1 MNNISNFFQYFAG
14 SGFPITMT
22 VVVMIAVFAF
32 IILMIYIPVLTRKV
46 FPKFGY
52 AKYASYLPFDKVF
65 NDNSM
70 SMTDGSLI
78 KVYKVAGIQTSLQD
92 DETKEKFLDLRAQLF
107 NQIRDPNVVL
117 RFYMIRDAVSENTKY
132 EFHQQTLQRIYDKW
146 RGQGLKIFLNNYYI
160 VLSVAGSDA
169 REKLNQY
176 GNYIE
181 SILAPYKPKVMR
193 NDSRDNMA
201 CFIGRILSPIS
212 KPQPKYA
219 DNNIANVTTVDDVEF
234 LKDGFVRYISGEN
247 QLFAA
252 MLSFKMSPDY
262 LDEEFFDTLST
273 IQTEMISMNG
283 FRIMGTAD
291 VESTIRQKRAVA
303 DEKKQLSTE
312 EQIFQAEGA
321 MDENISGNQS
331 LVNYY
336 PLFVLF
342 GKTKDELQKY
352 VDEFKKIAAS
362 FGISPVVETFASKV
376 SWFAQIPGFDV
387 FPRTFKLLSKAA
399 AISIPMSSQPRG
411 IENSDWGNGPLVVFP
426 TAQGTPYLFQ
436 FHVSDKPAA
445 VGHTLTIG
453 PTGGGKTTLF
463 SFLIAQSLRH
473 PKLKAFFFDR
483 NKGAEIFTLA
493 VGGKYITMN
502 GKEKVSTNNKVEESF
517 LTHLN
522 PLKMPDSA
530 ANRAFL
536 RRWFSIISG
545 QNDAMSAD
553 EIARAVSVNFD
564 YLSEK
569 DRLLKNLWESCFS
582 SSGNMRAALKKWVD
596 PLQYGDMFNE
606 TSDTLDLNS
615 RLTTF
620 DFTDILQD
628 EILSPA
634 VISYILHR
642 INNITVSGGNPSL
655 IMIDET
661 APMLENKMFRDNFI
675 AGLQE
680 GRKNRQAYMVA
691 FQRANV
697 LDKLGIGDVVRG
709 QAQTVL
715 FFRNP
720 AADAND
726 YAHWNLNPLEMA
738 FIQGKAYPNLKRAV
752 LLSRPVNGESVILNT
767 ELGGLGNLLRLFES
781 GRSSVLLAEELYKM
795 YGSNF
800 VNEYLKKQ
808 GALD

>member
-1 MNNISNFFQYFAG
+1 MMNNLNDFFEYFAG
-14 SGFPITMT
+14 GGFQITLT
-22 VVVMIAVFAF
+22 VLVVAV
-32 IILMIYIPVLTRKV
+32 ILVFLVLMMYVPVLTRKI

-52 AKYASYLPFDKVF
+52 AKYSNYLPFGTVF

-70 SMTDGSLI
+70 QLTDGSLI
-78 KVYKVAGIQTSLQD
+78 RVYRVAGLQTSMQD
-92 DETKEKFLDLRAQLF
+92 DVTKEKFLDLRAQLF

-117 RFYMIRDAVSENTKY
+117 RFYMVRDAADENTNY
-132 EFHQQTLQRIYDKW
+132 EFDQPTLQRIYDKW

-160 VLSVAGSDA
+160 VLSVGGTDA
-169 REKLNQY
+169 RAKLNQY

-181 SILAPYKPKVMR
+181 SILAAYKPQVLK
-193 NDSRDNMA
+193 NDSADNMA
-201 CFIGRILSPIS
+201 RFFGRILSPIS
-212 KPQPKYA
+212 KPVPKRA
-219 DNNIANVTTVDDVEF
+219 DNNIAKLTTVDDVEF
-234 LKDGFVRYISGEN
+234 LRDGIVRYVSGGN
-247 QLFAA
+247 QSFAA
-252 MLSFKMSPDY
+252 CVSFKISPDY
-262 LDEEFFDTLST
+262 LDEEFFDTVST
-273 IQTEMISMNG
+273 IQTEMICMNG
-283 FRIMGTAD
+283 FHIMGAAD
-291 VESTIRQKRAVA
+291 VESTIRQKRSTT
-303 DEKKQLSTE
+303 DEEKAQSTE
-312 EQIFQAEGA
+312 TQISEAQSA
-321 MDENISGNQS
+321 MDENLSGNQS
-331 LVNYY
+331 LVDYY

-342 GKTKDELQKY
+342 GASREELQKY
-352 VDEFKKIAAS
+352 VDEFKKIAAQ
-362 FGISPVVETFASKV
+362 FGISPVVETFAAKV

-387 FPRTFKLLSKAA
+387 FPRSFKLLSRAA
-399 AISIPMSSQPRG
+399 AISIPMSTQPRG
-411 IENSDWGNGPLVVFP
+411 VENSDWGPGPLVVFP
-426 TAQGTPYLFQ
+426 TAQGTPYQFQ

-483 NKGAEIFTLA
+483 NKGAEIFTLS
-493 VGGKYITMN
+493 VGGKYITMQ
-502 GKEKVSTNNKVEESF
+502 GKEKNSDPMAQSF
-517 LTHLN
+517 LTRLN
-522 PLKMPDSA
+522 PLKMPDTA
-530 ANRAFL
+530 TNRAFL
-536 RRWFSIISG
+536 RRWFAIISG
-545 QNDAMSAD
+545 QSDAASAD

-564 YLSEK
+564 YLSDK

-582 SSGNMRAALKKWVD
+582 SSGNMRSALKKWVD

-606 TSDTLDLNS
+606 ASDTLDLHS

-628 EILSPA
+628 EVLSPA

-675 AGLQE
+675 TGLQE

-697 LDKLGIGDVVRG
+697 LDKLGVGDVVRG
-709 QAQTVL
+709 QAQTVM

-720 AADAND
+720 AADASD

-795 YGSNF
+795 YGNNF

-808 GALD
+808 GAAD

>member
-1 MNNISNFFQYFAG
+1 
-14 SGFPITMT
+14 
-22 VVVMIAVFAF
+22 
-32 IILMIYIPVLTRKV
+32 
-46 FPKFGY
+46 
-52 AKYASYLPFDKVF
+52 
-65 NDNSM
+65 
-70 SMTDGSLI
+70 
-78 KVYKVAGIQTSLQD
+78 
-92 DETKEKFLDLRAQLF
+92 
-107 NQIRDPNVVL
+107 
-117 RFYMIRDAVSENTKY
+117 
-132 EFHQQTLQRIYDKW
+132 
-146 RGQGLKIFLNNYYI
+146 
-160 VLSVAGSDA
+160 
-169 REKLNQY
+169 
-176 GNYIE
+176 
-181 SILAPYKPKVMR
+181 
-193 NDSRDNMA
+193 
-201 CFIGRILSPIS
+201 
-212 KPQPKYA
+212 
-219 DNNIANVTTVDDVEF
+219 
-234 LKDGFVRYISGEN
+234 
-247 QLFAA
+247 
-252 MLSFKMSPDY
+252 
-262 LDEEFFDTLST
+262 
-273 IQTEMISMNG
+273 
-283 FRIMGTAD
+283 MGAAD
-291 VESTIRQKRAVA
+291 VESTIRQKRSTA
-303 DEKKQLSTE
+303 DEERRDSTE
-312 EQIFQAEGA
+312 TQISEAQSA
-321 MDENISGNQS
+321 MDENLSGNQS
-331 LVNYY
+331 LVDYY

-342 GKTKDELQKY
+342 GASREELKKY
-352 VDEFKKIAAS
+352 VDEFKKIAAQ
-362 FGISPVVETFASKV
+362 FGISPVVETFAAKV

-387 FPRTFKLLSKAA
+387 FPRSFKLLSRAA
-399 AISIPMSSQPRG
+399 AISIPMSTQPRG
-411 IENSDWGNGPLVVFP
+411 VENSDWGPGPLVVFP
-426 TAQGTPYLFQ
+426 TAQGTPYQFQ

-483 NKGAEIFTLA
+483 NKGAEIFTLS
-493 VGGKYITMN
+493 VGGKYITMQ
-502 GKEKVSTNNKVEESF
+502 GKEKNSDPMAQSF
-517 LTHLN
+517 LTRLN
-522 PLKMPDSA
+522 PLKMPDTA
-530 ANRAFL
+530 TNRAFL
-536 RRWFSIISG
+536 RRWFAIISG
-545 QNDAMSAD
+545 QSDAASAD

-564 YLSEK
+564 YLSDK

-582 SSGNMRAALKKWVD
+582 SSGNMRSALKKWVD

-606 TSDTLDLNS
+606 ASDTLDLHS

-628 EILSPA
+628 EVLSPA

-675 AGLQE
+675 TGLQE

-697 LDKLGIGDVVRG
+697 LDKLGVGDVVRG
-709 QAQTVL
+709 QAQTVM

-720 AADAND
+720 AADASD

-795 YGSNF
+795 YGNNF

-808 GALD
+808 GAAD

>member
-1 MNNISNFFQYFAG
+1 MMNNLNDFFEYFAG
-14 SGFPITMT
+14 GGFQITLT
-22 VVVMIAVFAF
+22 VLVVAV
-32 IILMIYIPVLTRKV
+32 ILVFLVLMMYVPVLTRKI

-52 AKYASYLPFDKVF
+52 AKYSNYLPFGTVF

-70 SMTDGSLI
+70 QLTDGSLI
-78 KVYKVAGIQTSLQD
+78 RVYRVAGLQTSMQD
-92 DETKEKFLDLRAQLF
+92 DATKEKFLDLRAQLF

-117 RFYMIRDAVSENTKY
+117 RFYMVRDAADENTNY
-132 EFHQQTLQRIYDKW
+132 EFDQPTLQRIYDKW

-160 VLSVAGSDA
+160 VLSVGGTDA
-169 REKLNQY
+169 RAKLNQY

-181 SILAPYKPKVMR
+181 SILAAYKPQVLK
-193 NDSRDNMA
+193 NDSADNMA
-201 CFIGRILSPIS
+201 RFFGRILSPIS
-212 KPQPKYA
+212 KPVPKRA
-219 DNNIANVTTVDDVEF
+219 DNNIAKLTTVDDVEF
-234 LKDGFVRYISGEN
+234 LRDGIVRYVSGGN
-247 QLFAA
+247 QSFAA
-252 MLSFKMSPDY
+252 CVSFKISPDY
-262 LDEEFFDTLST
+262 LDEEFFDTVST
-273 IQTEMISMNG
+273 IQTEMICMNG
-283 FRIMGTAD
+283 FHIMGAAD
-291 VESTIRQKRAVA
+291 VESTIRQKRSTA
-303 DEKKQLSTE
+303 DDERRDSTE
-312 EQIFQAEGA
+312 TQISEAQSA
-321 MDENISGNQS
+321 MDENLSGNQS
-331 LVNYY
+331 LVDYY

-342 GKTKDELQKY
+342 GASREELKKY
-352 VDEFKKIAAS
+352 VDEFKKIAAQ
-362 FGISPVVETFASKV
+362 FGISPVVETFAAKV

-387 FPRTFKLLSKAA
+387 FPRSFKLLSRAA
-399 AISIPMSSQPRG
+399 AISIPMSTQPRG
-411 IENSDWGNGPLVVFP
+411 VENSDWGPGPLVVFP
-426 TAQGTPYLFQ
+426 TAQGTPYQFQ

-483 NKGAEIFTLA
+483 NKGAEIFTLS
-493 VGGKYITMN
+493 VGGKYITMQ
-502 GKEKVSTNNKVEESF
+502 GKEKNSDPMAQSF
-517 LTHLN
+517 LTRLN
-522 PLKMPDSA
+522 PLKMPDTA
-530 ANRAFL
+530 TNRAFL
-536 RRWFSIISG
+536 RRWFAIISG
-545 QNDAMSAD
+545 QSDAASAD

-564 YLSEK
+564 YLSDK

-582 SSGNMRAALKKWVD
+582 SSGNMRSALKKWVD

-606 TSDTLDLNS
+606 ASDTLDLHS

-628 EILSPA
+628 EVLSPA

-675 AGLQE
+675 TGLQE

-697 LDKLGIGDVVRG
+697 LDKLGVGDVVRG
-709 QAQTVL
+709 QAQTVM

-720 AADAND
+720 AADASD

-767 ELGGLGNLLRLFES
+767 ELAGLGNLLRLFES

-795 YGSNF
+795 YGNNF

-808 GALD
+808 GAAD

>member
-1 MNNISNFFQYFAG
+1 MMENLNGFFEYFAG
-14 SGFPITMT
+14 SGFPIT
-22 VVVMIAVFAF
+22 
-32 IILMIYIPVLTRKV
+32 LMVLVLAALCLFLVLMMYVPALTRKI

-52 AKYASYLPFDKVF
+52 AKYSSYLPFGTVF
-65 NDNSM
+65 TDNSM
-70 SMTDGSLI
+70 QLTDGSLI
-78 KVYKVAGIQTSLQD
+78 RVYRVAGVQTSMQD
-92 DETKEKFLDLRAQLF
+92 DATKEKFLDLRAQLF

-117 RFYMIRDAVSENTKY
+117 RFYMVRDAADENTNY
-132 EFHQQTLQRIYDKW
+132 EFDQPTLQRIYDKW

-160 VLSVAGSDA
+160 VLSVAGVDA
-169 REKLNQY
+169 RAKLNQY

-181 SILAPYKPKVMR
+181 SILAAYKPVVLK
-193 NDSRDNMA
+193 NDSADNMA
-201 CFIGRILSPIS
+201 RFFGRILSPIS
-212 KPQPKYA
+212 KPAPKRA
-219 DNNIANVTTVDDVEF
+219 DNNIAKLTTVDDVEF
-234 LKDGFVRYISGEN
+234 LRDGIIRYISGGE
-247 QLFAA
+247 QSFAA
-252 MLSFKMSPDY
+252 CLSFKISPDY
-262 LDEEFFDTLST
+262 LDEEFFDSVST
-273 IQTEMISMNG
+273 IQTEMITMNG
-283 FRIMGTAD
+283 FHIMGAAD
-291 VESTIRQKRAVA
+291 VESTIRKKRSTA
-303 DEKKQLSTE
+303 DDERRDSTE
-312 EQIFQAEGA
+312 TQISEAQNA
-321 MDENISGNQS
+321 MDENLSGNQS
-331 LVNYY
+331 LVDYY

-342 GKTKDELQKY
+342 GATREDLQKY
-352 VDEFKKIAAS
+352 VDEFKKIAAQ

-376 SWFAQIPGFDV
+376 SWFAQIPGFNV
-387 FPRTFKLLSKAA
+387 FPRSFKLLSRAA
-399 AISIPMSSQPRG
+399 AISIPMSTQPRG
-411 IENSDWGNGPLVVFP
+411 VENSDWGPGPLVVFP
-426 TAQGTPYLFQ
+426 TAQGTPYQFQ

-493 VGGKYITMN
+493 VGGKYITMQ
-502 GKEKVSTNNKVEESF
+502 GKEKNSDPMAQSF

-522 PLKMPDSA
+522 PLKMPDTA

-536 RRWFSIISG
+536 RRWFAIISG
-545 QNDAMSAD
+545 QSDAASAD

-564 YLSEK
+564 YLSDK
-569 DRLLKNLWESCFS
+569 DRMLKNLWESCFS

-606 TSDTLDLNS
+606 VSDTLDLHS

-628 EILSPA
+628 EVLSPA

-675 AGLQE
+675 TGLQE

-697 LDKLGIGDVVRG
+697 LDKLGVGDVVRG
-709 QAQTVL
+709 QAQTVM

-720 AADAND
+720 AADASD

-795 YGSNF
+795 YGNNF
-800 VNEYLKKQ
+800 VNEYLKKS
-808 GALD
+808 G

>member
-1 MNNISNFFQYFAG
+1 MMNNLNDFFEYFAG
-14 SGFPITMT
+14 GGFQITLT
-22 VVVMIAVFAF
+22 VLVVAV
-32 IILMIYIPVLTRKV
+32 ILVFLVLMMYVPVLTRKI

-52 AKYASYLPFDKVF
+52 AKYSNYLPFGTVF

-70 SMTDGSLI
+70 QLTDGSLI
-78 KVYKVAGIQTSLQD
+78 RVYRVAGLQTSMQD
-92 DETKEKFLDLRAQLF
+92 DATKEKFLDLRAQLF

-117 RFYMIRDAVSENTKY
+117 RFYMVRDAADENTNY
-132 EFHQQTLQRIYDKW
+132 EFDQPTLQRIYDKW

-160 VLSVAGSDA
+160 VLSVGGTDA
-169 REKLNQY
+169 RAKLNQY

-181 SILAPYKPKVMR
+181 SILAAYKPQVLK
-193 NDSRDNMA
+193 NDSADNMA
-201 CFIGRILSPIS
+201 RFFGRILSPIS
-212 KPQPKYA
+212 KPVPKRA
-219 DNNIANVTTVDDVEF
+219 DNNIAKLTTVDDVEF
-234 LKDGFVRYISGEN
+234 LRDGIVRYVSGGN
-247 QLFAA
+247 QSFAA
-252 MLSFKMSPDY
+252 CVSFKISPDY
-262 LDEEFFDTLST
+262 LDEEFFDTVST
-273 IQTEMISMNG
+273 IQTEMICMNG
-283 FRIMGTAD
+283 LHIMGAAD
-291 VESTIRQKRAVA
+291 VESTIRQKRSTA
-303 DEKKQLSTE
+303 DEERRDSTE
-312 EQIFQAEGA
+312 TQISEAQSA
-321 MDENISGNQS
+321 MDENLSGNQS
-331 LVNYY
+331 LVDYY

-342 GKTKDELQKY
+342 GASREELKKY
-352 VDEFKKIAAS
+352 VDEFKKIAAQ
-362 FGISPVVETFASKV
+362 FGISPVVETFAAKV

-387 FPRTFKLLSKAA
+387 FPRSFKLLSRAA
-399 AISIPMSSQPRG
+399 AISIPMSTQPRG
-411 IENSDWGNGPLVVFP
+411 VENSDWGPGPLVVFP
-426 TAQGTPYLFQ
+426 TAQGTPYQFQ

-483 NKGAEIFTLA
+483 NKGAEIFTLS
-493 VGGKYITMN
+493 VGGKYITMQ
-502 GKEKVSTNNKVEESF
+502 GKEKNSDPMAQSF
-517 LTHLN
+517 LTRLN
-522 PLKMPDSA
+522 PLKMPDTA
-530 ANRAFL
+530 TNRAFL
-536 RRWFSIISG
+536 RRWFAIISG
-545 QNDAMSAD
+545 QSDAASAD

-564 YLSEK
+564 YLSDK

-582 SSGNMRAALKKWVD
+582 SSGNMRSALKKWVD

-606 TSDTLDLNS
+606 ASDTLDLHS

-628 EILSPA
+628 EVLSPA

-675 AGLQE
+675 TGLQE

-697 LDKLGIGDVVRG
+697 LDKLGVGDVVRG
-709 QAQTVL
+709 QAQTVM

-720 AADAND
+720 AADASD

-795 YGSNF
+795 YGNNF

-808 GALD
+808 GAAD

>member
-1 MNNISNFFQYFAG
+1 MNTINGFFDYFAG
-14 SGFPITMT
+14 SGFPITLTILVM
-22 VVVMIAVFAF
+22 VVLFVF
-32 IILMIYIPVLTRKV
+32 IVLMMFVPTLTRRI
-46 FPKFGY
+46 FPRFGY
-52 AKYASYLPFDKVF
+52 SKYSNYLPFGTVY

-70 SMTDGSLI
+70 SLTDGGL
-78 KVYKVAGIQTSLQD
+78 VRAYRVAGVQTSMQD
-92 DETKEKFLDLRAQLF
+92 DATREKFLDLRAQLF

-117 RFYMIRDAVSENTKY
+117 RFYMVRDAADENTDY
-132 EFHQQTLQRIYDKW
+132 EFDQPTLQRIYNKW
-146 RGQGLKIFLNNYYI
+146 RGQGLKIFLNSYYI
-160 VLSVAGSDA
+160 TISVYGPNA
-169 REKLNQY
+169 RERLNQY

-181 SILAPYKPKVMR
+181 SILAAYRPQVLR
-193 NDSRDNMA
+193 NDSPDNMA
-201 CFIGRILSPIS
+201 RFFGRILSPIS
-212 KPQPKYA
+212 KPSPLRA
-219 DNNIANVTTVDDVEF
+219 DNNIANLTTVDDVEF
-234 LKDGFVRYISGEN
+234 LRDGVVRYISGGN
-247 QLFAA
+247 QSFAA
-252 MLSFKMSPDY
+252 CVSFKISPDY
-262 LDEEFFDTLST
+262 LDEEFFDTVST

-283 FRIMGTAD
+283 FRIMGNAD
-291 VESTIRQKRAVA
+291 IESTIRQRRSTA
-303 DEKKQLSTE
+303 DENTTSTE
-312 EQIFQAEGA
+312 EQISSAQSA

-331 LVNYY
+331 LINYY
-336 PLFVLF
+336 PLFVIF
-342 GKTKDELQKY
+342 GATREDLQKSIA
-352 VDEFKKIAAS
+352 EFKKIAAQ
-362 FGISPVVETFASKV
+362 FGISPIVETFASQV
-376 SWFAQIPGFDV
+376 SWFAQIPGFDT
-387 FPRTFKLLSKAA
+387 FPRSFKLLSRAA
-399 AISIPMSSQPRG
+399 AISIPMSTQPRG
-411 IENSDWGNGPLVVFP
+411 VENSDWGPGPLVVFP
-426 TAQGTPYLFQ
+426 TAQGTPYQFQ

-445 VGHTLTIG
+445 VAHTLTIG

-493 VGGKYITMN
+493 AGGKYITMQ
-502 GKEKVSTNNKVEESF
+502 GKEKNTDPMAQSF
-517 LTHLN
+517 LTRLN
-522 PLKMPDSA
+522 PLKMSDTA

-536 RRWFSIISG
+536 RRWFAIISG
-545 QNDAMSAD
+545 QNDAASAD

-564 YLSEK
+564 YLSDK
-569 DRLLKNLWESCFS
+569 DKLLKNLWESCFS
-582 SSGNMRAALKKWVD
+582 SSGNMRSALKKWVD
-596 PLQYGDMFNE
+596 PLQYGDMFNDP
-606 TSDTLDLNS
+606 SDTLDLQA

-628 EILSPA
+628 ETLAPA

-661 APMLENKMFRDNFI
+661 APMLENKMFRDSFI

-680 GRKNRQAYMVA
+680 GRKNRQAYMAA

-720 AADAND
+720 AADSND

-738 FIQGKAYPNLKRAV
+738 FIQGKAYPNLKRAL
-752 LLSRPVNGESVILNT
+752 LLSRPVSGESVILNT

-795 YGSNF
+795 YGNNF

-808 GALD
+808 GAAE

>member
-1 MNNISNFFQYFAG
+1 MNEFFNYFAG
-14 SGFPITMT
+14 GGYSITMT
-22 VVVMIAVFAF
+22 ILVMAVIFVF
-32 IILMIYIPVLTRKV
+32 IILMLYIPSLSRRI
-46 FPKFGY
+46 FPSFGY
-52 AKYASYLPFDKVF
+52 RHYANYLPFQNVY

-70 SMTDGSLI
+70 SLTDGSLLR
-78 KVYKVAGIQTSLQD
+78 VYRVSGVQTNMQD
-92 DETKEKFLDLRAQLF
+92 DATREKFLDLRTQLF
-107 NQIRDPNVVL
+107 NQIRDPNVTL
-117 RFYMIRDAVSENTKY
+117 RFYMVRDAAGDNENY
-132 EFHQQTLQRIYDKW
+132 EFDNQVLQGIYNKW
-146 RGQGLKIFLNNYYI
+146 RAQGLRIFLNNYYI
-160 VLSVAGSDA
+160 VISVSGGNA

-176 GNYIE
+176 SNYIE
-181 SILAPYKPKVMR
+181 SILAAYKPKVLD
-193 NDSRDNMA
+193 NNSRDNMA
-201 CFIGRILSPIS
+201 RFFGRILSPIS
-212 KPQPKYA
+212 KPAPIVA
-219 DNNIANVTTVDDVEF
+219 DNKISEAVTVDDVIFER
-234 LKDGFVRYISGEN
+234 DGIVRYISGGA
-247 QLFAA
+247 QMFAA
-252 MLSFKMSPDY
+252 TLSFRISPDY
-262 LDEEFFDTLST
+262 LDEDFFNSIST
-273 IQTEMISMNG
+273 IQTEMICMNG
-283 FRIMGTAD
+283 FHIMGTAD
-291 VESTIRQKRAVA
+291 IESTLRQRKSTA
-303 DEKKQLSTE
+303 DENETSTLD
-312 EQIFQAEGA
+312 QVSAAQSA

-342 GKTKDELQKY
+342 GATQEELNKY
-352 VDEFKKIAAS
+352 VDEFKKISAS
-362 FGISPVVETFASKV
+362 FGVSPIVETFASKV
-376 SWFAQIPGFDV
+376 SWFSQIPGFDV
-387 FPRTFKLLSKAA
+387 FPRSFKLLSKTA
-399 AISIPMSSQPRG
+399 AICIPMSSTPRG
-411 IENSDWGNGPLVVFP
+411 IENSDWGPGPLVVFP
-426 TAQGTPYLFQ
+426 TAQGTPYMFQ
-436 FHVSDKPAA
+436 FHVSDKPTA

-483 NKGAEIFTLA
+483 KKGAEIFTLA
-493 VGGKYITMN
+493 VGGKYITMR
-502 GKEKVSTNNKVEESF
+502 GKEKNTDPMAKTFE
-517 LTHLN
+517 TRLN
-522 PLKMPDSA
+522 PLKMPDTPE
-530 ANRAFL
+530 NRAFL
-536 RRWFSIISG
+536 RRWFAIISG
-545 QNDAMSAD
+545 QNDAASAD

-564 YLSEK
+564 YLSDK
-569 DRLLKNLWESCFS
+569 DRVLKNLWESCFS
-582 SSGNMRAALKKWVD
+582 SAGQMRAPLKKWVD

-606 TSDTLDLNS
+606 ESDTLDLGA

-620 DFTDILQD
+620 DFTEILQD
-628 EILSPA
+628 EVLSPA

-642 INNITVSGGNPSL
+642 INTTTVSGGNPSL

-720 AADAND
+720 AADAGD

-781 GRSSVLLAEELYKM
+781 GRPSVLLAEELYKM

-800 VNEYLKKQ
+800 VSEYLKKQ
-808 GALD
+808 SGGNV

>member
-1 MNNISNFFQYFAG
+1 
-14 SGFPITMT
+14 MT
-22 VVVMIAVFAF
+22 F
-32 IILMIYIPVLTRKV
+32 I
-46 FPKFGY
+46 
-52 AKYASYLPFDKVF
+52 
-65 NDNSM
+65 
-70 SMTDGSLI
+70 
-78 KVYKVAGIQTSLQD
+78 
-92 DETKEKFLDLRAQLF
+92 
-107 NQIRDPNVVL
+107 
-117 RFYMIRDAVSENTKY
+117 
-132 EFHQQTLQRIYDKW
+132 
-146 RGQGLKIFLNNYYI
+146 NNYYI
-160 VLSVAGSDA
+160 VLSVGGIDA
-169 REKLNQY
+169 RDKLNQY

-181 SILAPYKPKVMR
+181 SILAAYRPRVLK
-193 NDSRDNMA
+193 NDSPDNMA
-201 CFIGRILSPIS
+201 KFFGRILSPIS
-212 KPQPKYA
+212 KPAPKRA
-219 DNNIANVTTVDDVEF
+219 DNNIAKLTTVDDVEF
-234 LKDGFVRYISGEN
+234 LRDGLIRYISGGE
-247 QLFAA
+247 QSFASC
-252 MLSFKMSPDY
+252 LSFKISPDY
-262 LDEEFFDTLST
+262 LDEEFFDTVST
-273 IQTEMISMNG
+273 IQTEMITMNG
-283 FRIMGTAD
+283 FHIMKAAD
-291 VESTIRQKRAVA
+291 VKNTIRRKRSTAGE
-303 DEKKQLSTE
+303 EKQESTE
-312 EQIFQAEGA
+312 EQIYSAQYA
-321 MDENISGNQS
+321 MDENVSGNQS
-331 LVNYY
+331 LVDYY
-336 PLFVLF
+336 PLFILF
-342 GKTKDELQKY
+342 GATREELQKY
-352 VDEFKKIAAS
+352 IDEFKKISAQ

-387 FPRTFKLLSKAA
+387 FPRSFKLLSRAA
-399 AISIPMSSQPRG
+399 AISVPMSSQPRG
-411 IENSDWGNGPLVVFP
+411 VENSDWGPGPLVVFP
-426 TAQGTPYLFQ
+426 TAQGTPYQFQ

-493 VGGKYITMN
+493 VGGKYVTMH
-502 GKEKVSTNNKVEESF
+502 GKEKNTDPMEQTF

-522 PLKMPDSA
+522 PLKMPDTA

-536 RRWFSIISG
+536 RRWFAIISG
-545 QNDAMSAD
+545 HSDAASAD

-564 YLSEK
+564 YLSDK
-569 DRLLKNLWESCFS
+569 DKLLKNLWESCFS
-582 SSGNMRAALKKWVD
+582 SSGKMRAALKKWVD

-606 TSDTLDLNS
+606 TADTLDLQS

-628 EILSPA
+628 EVLSPA

-675 AGLQE
+675 TGLQE

-697 LDKLGIGDVVRG
+697 LDKLGVGDVVRG
-709 QAQTVL
+709 QAQTVM

-720 AADAND
+720 AADASD

-781 GRSSVLLAEELYKM
+781 PSKTGSSLEGSRLPEDSAAFSLRRRCLLHRGVSQRDMTNPLVISLDAE
-795 YGSNF
+795 
-800 VNEYLKKQ
+800 
-808 GALD
+808 